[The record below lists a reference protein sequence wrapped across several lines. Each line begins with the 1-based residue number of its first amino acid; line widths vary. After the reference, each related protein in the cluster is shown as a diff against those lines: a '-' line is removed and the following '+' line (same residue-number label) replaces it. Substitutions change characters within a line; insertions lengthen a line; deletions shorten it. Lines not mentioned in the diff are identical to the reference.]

1 MEELQ
6 DYLGALNDLA
16 TGPNVL
22 AQHGLANHP
31 ARDSVVSHDDKNA
44 LIRMAQSSVDEVIDT
59 KRFWR

>member
-1 MEELQ
+1 M
-6 DYLGALNDLA
+6 NDLA

-22 AQHGLANHP
+22 QQHGLADHP
-31 ARDSVVSHDDKNA
+31 ARESVVSHDDKNA